1 MAIFFFVLMYKFK
14 ISNYLHMRSVAST
27 NFFFQKWNILSI
39 IKCYIRFSFA

>member
-27 NFFFQKWNILSI
+27 NFFFKNGTFFQS
-39 IKCYIRFSFA
+39 